1 VALRPAQSP
10 AQSPGLSLI
19 EDASGVDILLGS
31 IPVGRYVARST
42 TDAFESPRP
51 YLHPLRT
58 AAGVELTDF
67 RPPDHV
73 WHHGLALGIPSVGA
87 PSVGASN
94 LWGGRSWDGVAGE
107 YLEKNDNGSMRTEEV
122 AVDSTSGRIR
132 SRVVWL
138 GADGSELAEEER
150 TLRLAEAVDDG
161 DGWTI
166 EWTSRIRSLTDL
178 HLGSPATYG
187 RTGAGYGGLFLRAAP
202 AFRGARARTDRSDRV
217 PADDLLGTPARW
229 LAMTRPDGA
238 ATIVLGTPQDATW
251 FVRSEEY
258 PGFGPAPFFGDEVV
272 LAAGEHL
279 DVAVRVWAVDGE
291 PSVDSIERVFAAA

>member
-1 VALRPAQSP
+1 MALRPA
-10 AQSPGLSLI
+10 LSLI
-19 EDASGVDILLGS
+19 EDASGVDIMGVDIMLGS
-31 IPVGRYVARST
+31 VRVGRYAARAT

-58 AAGVELTDF
+58 VGGVELTDF

-73 WHHGLALGIPSVGA
+73 WHHGLALGIPSVAA

-107 YLEKNDNGSMRTEEV
+107 YLEKNDNGSMRTEEI
-122 AVDSTSGRIR
+122 AVDPTSGRIT
-132 SRVVWL
+132 SRILWL
-138 GADGSELAEEER
+138 GANGSELAEEDR
-150 TLRLAEAVDDG
+150 TLRAAEADDG
-161 DGWTI
+161 EGWTI

-187 RTGAGYGGLFLRAAP
+187 RTGAGYGGVFLRAAP

-217 PADDLLGTPARW
+217 PADDLLGTTARW
-229 LAMTRPDGA
+229 LAVTRPDGA

-279 DVAVRVWAVDGE
+279 DLAVRVWAVDGD
-291 PSVDSIERVFAAA
+291 PSVDAIQRVFATPVR